1 MDTIVYSVDGF
12 WREMGD
18 HRVHKDYP
26 MMSGGPMPIVLIV
39 CAYVYF
45 VRVIGPRFMKSK
57 EPYDLRWPIRIYN
70 ILMSAINYYMFHR
83 TALLTN
89 FGTNYFGC
97 HQVGKTHEDNELVPI
112 AYLYF
117 ATKIVELLDTVF
129 FILRK
134 KYSQASN
141 LHVFHHGFIAIC
153 VWVYLKTA
161 PGGSSVL
168 FPFLNSGVH
177 AIMYG
182 YYFLATYKS
191 MQKYLW
197 WKRYLT
203 LAQIVQ
209 FVMSMVHFSFK
220 GLSSCEYPAT
230 LAIIGFIANFIF
242 LCLFIDF
249 YKHAYLNVGSRK
261 QKDAPASAQDETSCR
276 EERQLSEAQSL
287 RNRSAA
293 QLQSR

>member
-18 HRVHKDYP
+18 HRVHKNYP

-45 VRVIGPRFMKSK
+45 VRVLGPRLMKSK
-57 EPYDLRWPIRIYN
+57 EPYDLRWPIRVYN
-70 ILMSAINYYMFHR
+70 ILMSAVNYYMFHR

-89 FGTNYFGC
+89 FGTRYFGC
-97 HQVGKTHEDNELVPI
+97 KQVGKTHEDNELVPI

-161 PGGSSVL
+161 PGGSSVM

-191 MQKYLW
+191 LGKHLW
-197 WKRYLT
+197 WKKYLT

-230 LAIIGFIANFIF
+230 LAIIGFIGNFVF
-242 LCLFIDF
+242 LCLFVDF
-249 YKHAYLNVGSRK
+249 YRHAYMKRAPKKEEHLSGSTEED
-261 QKDAPASAQDETSCR
+261 QTNCR
-276 EERQLSEAQSL
+276 EQAQKGLMSF
-287 RNRSAA
+287 RRRETV
-293 QLQSR
+293 QH